1 MLGRIACSPPALIV
15 AGRLT
20 PAIPAPALMA
30 PVVAASRPSVGVTH
44 VSDEAV
50 WAGFAAVLAAASAVA
65 GAVDLFGVLAI
76 GFFVSPG
83 VLVIS

>member
-20 PAIPAPALMA
+20 PANPAPALMA
-30 PVVAASRPSVGVTH
+30 PVVAASRPSVCVTH

-50 WAGFAAVLAAASAVA
+50 WAGFAAVLAPVSAVA
-65 GAVDLFGVLAI
+65 GAVGFSGVLRI
-76 GFFVSPG
+76 GIFR
-83 VLVIS
+83 